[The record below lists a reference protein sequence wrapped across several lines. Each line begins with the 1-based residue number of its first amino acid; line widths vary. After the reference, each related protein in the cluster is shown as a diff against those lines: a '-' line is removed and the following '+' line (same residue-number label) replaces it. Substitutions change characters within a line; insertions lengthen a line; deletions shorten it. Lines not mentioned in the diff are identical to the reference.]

1 MNTKDLMAGLEER
14 KQEISYF
21 IQTKLKKSQSTRSKL
36 HCNNSSRNYYTLYSD
51 KCPHLSCCT
60 PPAFFRCL
68 L

>member
-51 KCPHLSCCT
+51 
-60 PPAFFRCL
+60 
-68 L
+68 